1 MPQLVRPQALVD
13 ATLDSLVEREL
24 WSRYG
29 L

>member
-1 MPQLVRPQALVD
+1 MPQLVRPQALVN
-13 ATLDSLVEREL
+13 ATLDSLVERER